1 MERTAFSPEELKP
14 ISGIASPFPG
24 QPDVPVYNSPITPM
38 ENLRLLLS
46 GEKPLWMHSMADCTM
61 ISPTVVPDN
70 VARGMIVENKPFDIS
85 NAGGADM
92 FGVEWEY
99 IPQVMGSMV
108 RPGKP
113 TVPDI
118 NEWENYITFPDISK
132 WDWAASAELNKDF
145 CPAGIPLLTSTMTG
159 LFERLISFLDME
171 NAFYALADTDQHE
184 GVHRLFDKLCDLY
197 DNLFGYLRKY
207 LNIDIVNFHDDWGSQ
222 RAPFFSLDT
231 CMEILVPYLKR
242 VVDSAHKH
250 GIIFDLHSCGKN
262 ELLVPAMIEA
272 GVDSWWGQPM
282 NDKEKL
288 YKLYGDKIV
297 LGVDLDVTP
306 ESTDEDVHA
315 AVDKLMK
322 AFPEGNVY
330 VGMYQGPQSV
340 REVLYTTSR
349 KMLGS

>member
-1 MERTAFSPEELKP
+1 
-14 ISGIASPFPG
+14 
-24 QPDVPVYNSPITPM
+24 
-38 ENLRLLLS
+38 
-46 GEKPLWMHSMADCTM
+46 
-61 ISPTVVPDN
+61 
-70 VARGMIVENKPFDIS
+70 MIVENKPFDIS

-159 LFERLISFLDME
+159 FVRATDILFRYGKRVLPHWRTPI
-171 NAFYALADTDQHE
+171 QHE

-231 CMEILVPYLKR
+231 CMEILVSILK
-242 VVDSAHKH
+242 
-250 GIIFDLHSCGKN
+250 
-262 ELLVPAMIEA
+262 A
-272 GVDSWWGQPM
+272 GG
-282 NDKEKL
+282 
-288 YKLYGDKIV
+288 
-297 LGVDLDVTP
+297 
-306 ESTDEDVHA
+306 
-315 AVDKLMK
+315 
-322 AFPEGNVY
+322 
-330 VGMYQGPQSV
+330 
-340 REVLYTTSR
+340 
-349 KMLGS
+349 